1 MIHVL
6 IVENQRLLRD
16 GMEAIIERTDDI
28 KVIGAVDNGEIA
40 IKQMEHLN
48 PDIVIMDIHLPQ
60 MDGIRTTKYMK
71 EKYPEV
77 GVILLT
83 SKVDDFI
90 ISGIN
95 AGADGFLVKA
105 VYAERLLEAIR
116 IAYRGE
122 TIFSGEVAQMLATR
136 IRELTM
142 NNKQIFTLRLERL
155 GYTFTKREIDIA
167 FLLKENYTNQQI
179 ALKLFLGEGTVKNYI
194 SEIYNKLNIRNRAK
208 VIEFFGNVTR
218 W

>member
-16 GMEAIIERTDDI
+16 GIEAIIERTDDI

-40 IKQMEHLN
+40 IKQMEHLKA
-48 PDIVIMDIHLPQ
+48 DIVIMDIQLPQ
-60 MDGIRTTKYMK
+60 MDGIRTTKLIK

-77 GVILLT
+77 SVILLT
-83 SKVDDFI
+83 SKVNDLV

-105 VYAERLLEAIR
+105 LYAERLLEAIR

-122 TIFSGEVAQMLATR
+122 TVLSGEVARMLASR

-155 GYTFTKREIDIA
+155 GYSFTKREIDIA
-167 FLLKENYTNQQI
+167 FLLKDNYTNQQI
-179 ALKLFLGEGTVKNYI
+179 ANKLFLGEGTVKNYI

-208 VIEFFGNVTR
+208 VIKFFVNIMR
-218 W
+218 

>member
-179 ALKLFLGEGTVKNYI
+179 AHKLFLGEGTVKNYI

-218 W
+218 

>member
-136 IRELTM
+136 IRQLTM

-179 ALKLFLGEGTVKNYI
+179 AHKLFLGEGTVKNYI

-218 W
+218 

>member
-1 MIHVL
+1 M
-6 IVENQRLLRD
+6 
-16 GMEAIIERTDDI
+16 
-28 KVIGAVDNGEIA
+28 
-40 IKQMEHLN
+40 
-48 PDIVIMDIHLPQ
+48 
-60 MDGIRTTKYMK
+60 
-71 EKYPEV
+71 
-77 GVILLT
+77 LT

-95 AGADGFLVKA
+95 AGADVFLVKA

-136 IRELTM
+136 IRQLTM

-155 GYTFTKREIDIA
+155 GYIFTKREIDIA

-218 W
+218 

>member
-28 KVIGAVDNGEIA
+28 KVIGAVDNGENA

-136 IRELTM
+136 IRQLTM

-179 ALKLFLGEGTVKNYI
+179 AHKLFLGEGTVKNYI

-218 W
+218 

>member
-1 MIHVL
+1 MIHIL

-40 IKQMEHLN
+40 IKQMEHLK
-48 PDIVIMDIHLPQ
+48 PDIVIMDVHLPQ

-179 ALKLFLGEGTVKNYI
+179 AHKLFLGEGTVKNYI

-218 W
+218 

>member
-122 TIFSGEVAQMLATR
+122 TIFSGKVAQMLATR

-155 GYTFTKREIDIA
+155 GYTFTKREVDIA

-218 W
+218 

>member
-218 W
+218 

>member
-71 EKYPEV
+71 EKYPQV

-95 AGADGFLVKA
+95 AGADVFLVKA
-105 VYAERLLEAIR
+105 VYAESLLEAIR
-116 IAYRGE
+116 IAYCGE

-155 GYTFTKREIDIA
+155 GYTFTNREIDIA

-179 ALKLFLGEGTVKNYI
+179 AQKLFLGEGTVKNYI

-218 W
+218 

>member
-28 KVIGAVDNGEIA
+28 KVIGAVDNGENA

-122 TIFSGEVAQMLATR
+122 TIFSGKVAQMLATR

-155 GYTFTKREIDIA
+155 GYTFTKREVDIA

-218 W
+218 

>member
-16 GMEAIIERTDDI
+16 GIEAIIERTDDI
-28 KVIGAVDNGEIA
+28 KVIGAVDNGETA
-40 IKQMEHLN
+40 IKQMEHLKA
-48 PDIVIMDIHLPQ
+48 DIVIMDIQLPQ
-60 MDGIRTTKYMK
+60 MDGIRTTKLIK

-77 GVILLT
+77 SVILLT
-83 SKVDDFI
+83 SKVNDLV

-105 VYAERLLEAIR
+105 LYAERLLEAIR

-122 TIFSGEVAQMLATR
+122 TVLSGEVARMLAGR

-155 GYTFTKREIDIA
+155 GYSFTKREIDIA
-167 FLLKENYTNQQI
+167 FLLKENHTNQQI
-179 ALKLFLGEGTVKNYI
+179 ANKLFLGEGTVKNYI

-208 VIEFFGNVTR
+208 VIDFFVNIMR
-218 W
+218 

>member
-16 GMEAIIERTDDI
+16 GIEAIIERTDDI

-40 IKQMEHLN
+40 IKQMEHLK
-48 PDIVIMDIHLPQ
+48 PDIVIMDIQLPQ
-60 MDGIRTTKYMK
+60 MGGIRTTKHIK

-77 GVILLT
+77 SVILLT
-83 SKVDDFI
+83 SKVDDCV

-105 VYAERLLEAIR
+105 LYAERLLEAIR

-122 TIFSGEVAQMLATR
+122 PVLSGEVARMLASR

-155 GYTFTKREIDIA
+155 GYSFTKREIDIA
-167 FLLKENYTNQQI
+167 FLLKDNYTNQQI
-179 ALKLFLGEGTVKNYI
+179 ANKLFLGEGTVKNYI

-208 VIEFFGNVTR
+208 VVEFFCNVIR
-218 W
+218 

>member
-136 IRELTM
+136 IRQLTM

-218 W
+218 

>member
-16 GMEAIIERTDDI
+16 GIEAIIERTDDI
-28 KVIGAVDNGEIA
+28 KVIGAVDNGETA
-40 IKQMEHLN
+40 IKQMEHLKT
-48 PDIVIMDIHLPQ
+48 DIVIMDIQLPQ
-60 MDGIRTTKYMK
+60 MDGIRTTKLIK

-77 GVILLT
+77 SVILLT
-83 SKVDDFI
+83 SKVNDLV

-105 VYAERLLEAIR
+105 LYAECLLEAIR
-116 IAYRGE
+116 IANRGE
-122 TIFSGEVAQMLATR
+122 TVLSGEVARMLAGR

-155 GYTFTKREIDIA
+155 GYSFTKREIDIA
-167 FLLKENYTNQQI
+167 FLLKENHTNQQI
-179 ALKLFLGEGTVKNYI
+179 ANKLFLGEGTVKNYI

-208 VIEFFGNVTR
+208 VIDFFVNIMR
-218 W
+218 

>member
-28 KVIGAVDNGEIA
+28 KVIGAVDNGENA

-122 TIFSGEVAQMLATR
+122 TIFSGKVAQMLATR

-179 ALKLFLGEGTVKNYI
+179 AHKLFLGEGTVKNYI

-208 VIEFFGNVTR
+208 VVEFFGNVTR
-218 W
+218 

>member
-60 MDGIRTTKYMK
+60 TDGIRTTKYMK

-136 IRELTM
+136 IRQLTM

-179 ALKLFLGEGTVKNYI
+179 THKLFLGEGTVKNYI

-218 W
+218 

>member
-28 KVIGAVDNGEIA
+28 KVIGAVDNGENA

-71 EKYPEV
+71 EKYPQV

-95 AGADGFLVKA
+95 AGADVFLVKA

-122 TIFSGEVAQMLATR
+122 TIFSGKVAQMLATR

-179 ALKLFLGEGTVKNYI
+179 AHKLFLGEGTVKNYI

-208 VIEFFGNVTR
+208 VIDFFGNVTR
-218 W
+218 

>member
-28 KVIGAVDNGEIA
+28 KVIGAVDNGENA

-179 ALKLFLGEGTVKNYI
+179 AHKLFLGEGTVKNYI

-218 W
+218 

>member
-28 KVIGAVDNGEIA
+28 KVIGAVDNGENA

-179 ALKLFLGEGTVKNYI
+179 AHKLFLGEVTVKNYI
-194 SEIYNKLNIRNRAK
+194 SEI
-208 VIEFFGNVTR
+208 
-218 W
+218 